1 MKIKSLTLHN
11 FRQFK
16 DLTLDFSTDNNKNV
30 TVILAENSIG
40 KTTLT
45 QSIKW
50 CLYGAEETD
59 LENKSNMLNQSVKDT
74 SMREKELYWV
84 EVNIVEENTV
94 YNIRREKEVFTRNN
108 RAASE
113 DKVTMEYQNNLG
125 ETIILNSLNST
136 ENLKKIN
143 RMINKILTREM
154 SQYFIFDGERI
165 NNLGSNNN
173 KSKKDIQKA
182 ISAINGLPILENSIR
197 SLQKVEKILRNEVI
211 KSINDK
217 DLTLLD
223 RKRNNLE
230 NECKDFAERING
242 ITIEIETKEQ
252 RVNELDSELGQFDQ
266 IKSRIEERKK
276 LEIKMKK
283 SSNAIE
289 SKQKNVLNSM
299 GNYLIKS
306 MALLV
311 QEKFKD
317 LTFNEEYEAKSI
329 PNMQADAIDKIIERG
344 VCICGEKITESHLQH
359 LLEQKNYQPPISNA
373 VLIESFKS
381 ETKSF
386 ISGMNENYIQ
396 IKLNTNQYY
405 EYIEEVDDDASKMK
419 ELDLAIGSS
428 DSESVQQKN
437 DERISLK
444 KEISKSHKILGAY
457 EQQLLTAEESLK
469 DAKSL
474 YDKLVKEKAA
484 NDYNSIKVELVED
497 SILFLEDKNKKERL
511 ERKQSIEE
519 KANGHL
525 SQIIY
530 KNKHI
535 ELSDNYEYSVKE
547 FNGVV
552 ASPSE
557 GERVSISISL
567 ILAIIDAHKEKVN
580 VNRQKSEN
588 LDLEYEKD
596 FVIIMDAAF
605 ATLDNQFSER
615 ISNKL
620 PHSVE
625 QVVLFSTKRQYEGA
639 VQKSLEK
646 YLGRMY
652 ELRIPVGERE
662 NQVLSED
669 LERYI

>member
-50 CLYGAEETD
+50 CLYGEEETD

>member
-50 CLYGAEETD
+50 CLYGEEETD

-530 KNKHI
+530 KNKNI

>member
-50 CLYGAEETD
+50 CLYGEEETD

-230 NECKDFAERING
+230 NECKDFSERING

-266 IKSRIEERKK
+266 IKSKIEERKK

-299 GNYLIKS
+299 GNYLMKS

-373 VLIESFKS
+373 VLIESFKL

-428 DSESVQQKN
+428 DSESIQQKN

>member
-50 CLYGAEETD
+50 CLYGEEETD
-59 LENKSNMLNQSVKDT
+59 LENKNNMLNQSVKDS
-74 SMREKELYWV
+74 SMKEKEVYWV
-84 EVNIVEENTV
+84 EVNIVEENTI
-94 YNIRREKEVFTRNN
+94 YNIKREKEVFTRNN
-108 RAASE
+108 RSASE

-182 ISAINGLPILENSIR
+182 ISPINGLPILENSIR
-197 SLQKVEKILRNEVI
+197 SLQKVAKILRNEVT

-217 DLTLLD
+217 DLTALD
-223 RKRNNLE
+223 RIRNTSE
-230 NECKDFAERING
+230 NECKNFSKQINE
-242 ITIEIETKEQ
+242 ITIEIERKEE
-252 RVNELDSELGQFDQ
+252 RVNQLDRELGQFDQ
-266 IKSRIEERKK
+266 IKSKIEERKK
-276 LEIKMKK
+276 LEIQVKK
-283 SSNAIE
+283 SVNTIE
-289 SKQKNVLNSM
+289 SKQKNILNSM

-329 PNMQADAIDKIIERG
+329 PNMQADAIDKIIDRG

-373 VLIESFKS
+373 VLIETFKL
-381 ETKSF
+381 EAKSF
-386 ISGMNENYIQ
+386 ISGMDESYKQ
-396 IKLNTNQYY
+396 IRSNTDQYY
-405 EYIEEVDDDASKMK
+405 GYIEEIDDDTNKMK
-419 ELDLAIGSS
+419 ELDFAIGSS
-428 DSESVQQKN
+428 DSESIQLKN
-437 DERISLK
+437 DERRNLK
-444 KEISKSHKILGAY
+444 KEISESQKILGAY

-469 DAKSL
+469 NAKSQ
-474 YDKLVKEKAA
+474 YDKLIKEKAA

-497 SILFLEDKNKKERL
+497 SILSLEDKNKKERL
-511 ERKQSIEE
+511 ERKKSIEE

-547 FNGVV
+547 INGVV

-580 VNRQKSEN
+580 DNLRKNEN

-620 PHSVE
+620 PNSVE
-625 QVVLFSTKRQYEGA
+625 QVILFSTKRQYEGA

-646 YLGRMY
+646 HLGRMY
-652 ELRIPVGERE
+652 ELRIPKGERE
-662 NQVLSED
+662 NEVLSED

>member
-50 CLYGAEETD
+50 CLYGEEETD
-59 LENKSNMLNQSVKDT
+59 LENKSNMLNQSVRDK

-84 EVNIVEENTV
+84 EVNIIEENTV
-94 YNIRREKEVFTRNN
+94 YNIKREKEVFTKNN
-108 RAASE
+108 RSASE

-125 ETIILNSLNST
+125 ETIILNSFNST

-197 SLQKVEKILRNEVI
+197 SLQKVEKILRNEII

-230 NECKDFAERING
+230 NECKDFAKRINE
-242 ITIEIETKEQ
+242 ITIEIERKEQ

-266 IKSRIEERKK
+266 IKAKIEERRK
-276 LEIKMKK
+276 LEIQVKK
-283 SSNAIE
+283 SINNIE
-289 SKQKNVLNSM
+289 SKQKNILNSM

-373 VLIESFKS
+373 VLIDTFKS
-381 ETKSF
+381 ETKRF
-386 ISGMNENYIQ
+386 IIGMDENYMQ
-396 IKLNTNQYY
+396 IKFNTDQYY
-405 EYIEEVDDDASKMK
+405 RYIDENDDDTSRMK
-419 ELDLAIGSS
+419 DLDLAIGSS
-428 DSESVQQKN
+428 DSESIQQKN
-437 DERISLK
+437 DERRDLK
-444 KEISKSHKILGAY
+444 KEISESNKILGAY
-457 EQQLLTAEESLK
+457 EQQLLTAEESLN
-469 DAKSL
+469 DAKL
-474 YDKLVKEKAA
+474 HYDKLVKEKAA

-497 SILFLEDKNKKERL
+497 SILYLEDRNKIERL
-511 ERKQSIEE
+511 ERKKSIEE

-547 FNGVV
+547 FNGVI

-580 VNRQKSEN
+580 ENRQKNEN

-639 VQKSLEK
+639 VQKSLEQK
-646 YLGRMY
+646 LGRMY
-652 ELRIPVGERE
+652 ELRIPLGERE

>member
-50 CLYGAEETD
+50 CLYGEEETD

-230 NECKDFAERING
+230 NECKDFSERING

-299 GNYLIKS
+299 GNYLMKS

-373 VLIESFKS
+373 VLIESFKL

-396 IKLNTNQYY
+396 IKLNTKQYY

-428 DSESVQQKN
+428 DSESIQQKN

-497 SILFLEDKNKKERL
+497 SILYLEYKNKIDRL

-580 VNRQKSEN
+580 MNRQKSEN

>member
-50 CLYGAEETD
+50 CLYGEEETD
-59 LENKSNMLNQSVKDT
+59 LENKNNMLNQSVKDT

-266 IKSRIEERKK
+266 IKSKIEERKK

-344 VCICGEKITESHLQH
+344 VCICGEKITELHLQH

-405 EYIEEVDDDASKMK
+405 EYIEEVDDDTSKMK

>member
-50 CLYGAEETD
+50 CLYGEEETD

-317 LTFNEEYEAKSI
+317 LTFNEEYE
-329 PNMQADAIDKIIERG
+329 E
-344 VCICGEKITESHLQH
+344 
-359 LLEQKNYQPPISNA
+359 LLKRYPIVVTSA
-373 VLIESFKS
+373 
-381 ETKSF
+381 
-386 ISGMNENYIQ
+386 
-396 IKLNTNQYY
+396 
-405 EYIEEVDDDASKMK
+405 
-419 ELDLAIGSS
+419 
-428 DSESVQQKN
+428 
-437 DERISLK
+437 ISL
-444 KEISKSHKILGAY
+444 
-457 EQQLLTAEESLK
+457 
-469 DAKSL
+469 
-474 YDKLVKEKAA
+474 
-484 NDYNSIKVELVED
+484 
-497 SILFLEDKNKKERL
+497 
-511 ERKQSIEE
+511 
-519 KANGHL
+519 
-525 SQIIY
+525 
-530 KNKHI
+530 
-535 ELSDNYEYSVKE
+535 
-547 FNGVV
+547 
-552 ASPSE
+552 
-557 GERVSISISL
+557 
-567 ILAIIDAHKEKVN
+567 
-580 VNRQKSEN
+580 
-588 LDLEYEKD
+588 
-596 FVIIMDAAF
+596 
-605 ATLDNQFSER
+605 
-615 ISNKL
+615 
-620 PHSVE
+620 
-625 QVVLFSTKRQYEGA
+625 
-639 VQKSLEK
+639 
-646 YLGRMY
+646 
-652 ELRIPVGERE
+652 
-662 NQVLSED
+662 
-669 LERYI
+669 

>member
-50 CLYGAEETD
+50 CLYGEEETD
-59 LENKSNMLNQSVKDT
+59 LENKSNMLNQSVKDN
-74 SMREKELYWV
+74 SMKEKELYWV

-108 RAASE
+108 RSASE

-217 DLTLLD
+217 DLTSLD

-230 NECKDFAERING
+230 NECKDFSERINE
-242 ITIEIETKEQ
+242 ITIEIERKEQ

-266 IKSRIEERKK
+266 IKSKIEERKK

-373 VLIESFKS
+373 VLIETFKS

-405 EYIEEVDDDASKMK
+405 EYIEEVDDDISKMK

-428 DSESVQQKN
+428 DSESIQQKN
-437 DERISLK
+437 DERRNLK
-444 KEISKSHKILGAY
+444 KEISESHKILGAY

-497 SILFLEDKNKKERL
+497 SILFLEDKNKKERS
-511 ERKQSIEE
+511 ERKQSIE
-519 KANGHL
+519 KNANAHL

-535 ELSDNYEYSVKE
+535 ELNDNYEYSVKE

-580 VNRQKSEN
+580 ENRQKNEN

>member
-1 MKIKSLTLHN
+1 LKIKSLTLHN

-50 CLYGAEETD
+50 CLYGEEETD

-84 EVNIVEENTV
+84 EVDIVEENTV

-266 IKSRIEERKK
+266 IKSKIEERKK

-299 GNYLIKS
+299 GNYLMKS